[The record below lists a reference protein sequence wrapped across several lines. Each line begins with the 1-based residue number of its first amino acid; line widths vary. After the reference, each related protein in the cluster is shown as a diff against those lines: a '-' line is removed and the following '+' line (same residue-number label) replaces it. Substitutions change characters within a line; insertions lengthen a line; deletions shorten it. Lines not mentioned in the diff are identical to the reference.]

1 MTYQQLINEVGN
13 SFVVDLYLKG
23 KISYLQLADELGNSR
38 AELVTDYQRA
48 NIED

>member
-13 SFVVDLYLKG
+13 SFVVDLYLNG
-23 KISYLQLADELGNSR
+23 KISYLQLADELGNSG
-38 AELVTDYQRA
+38 AELVTDYQMA